1 MRYVAVFGLLV
12 LAAPVYAGDE
22 DLIKNA
28 VSAAPAE
35 VGKNA
40 TVMNWDMKELQKGSN
55 GFTCFPNDPT
65 TPTNDPMCVDPNGL
79 EWVHALMEKK
89 EPPKKVGF
97 GYMLQG
103 ESAASNVDPFAQ
115 PPTDMK
121 DLSKWHQAG
130 PHIMIFNP
138 AAGGLT
144 GYVKPGENADVTQ
157 PWVMWAGS
165 PYEHL
170 MIPTE

>member
-1 MRYVAVFGLLV
+1 MHGYTSSTTAQMVMGDALAV
-12 LAAPVYAGDE
+12 
-22 DLIKNA
+22 
-28 VSAAPAE
+28 
-35 VGKNA
+35 
-40 TVMNWDMKELQKGSN
+40 
-55 GFTCFPNDPT
+55 
-65 TPTNDPMCVDPNGL
+65 
-79 EWVHALMEKK
+79 ALMEVRGFNSDDFAKFHPGGSLGKKLYMKVHDLSMHNQRPAVKADTQLKEVIMEMTDSGKKEPEKK

-138 AAGGLT
+138 AAGGMT

>member
-1 MRYVAVFGLLV
+1 MRYVAVFALLV

-55 GFTCFPNDPT
+55 GFTCFPNDPS

-79 EWVHALMEKK
+79 EWLHALMEKK

-103 ESAASNVDPFAQ
+103 
-115 PPTDMK
+115 
-121 DLSKWHQAG
+121 
-130 PHIMIFNP
+130 
-138 AAGGLT
+138 
-144 GYVKPGENADVTQ
+144 
-157 PWVMWAGS
+157 
-165 PYEHL
+165 
-170 MIPTE
+170 